1 MKHGKQTIRLLLSS
15 VLMTCLLVL
24 SGCQSESQL
33 PPQPSTQSLTQQL
46 LDTKRIVVQG
56 IPASL
61 DKPEKVDYSNRLL
74 GQFNASE
81 TPAVA
86 TGVAST
92 TPVITTTYD
101 NVDYEE
107 YFLPDQYSIFLI
119 HYGSDADDLAT
130 RYNTLL
136 QYTHGLLNAIQQSN
150 EVSVLPPKK

>member
-1 MKHGKQTIRLLLSS
+1 M
-15 VLMTCLLVL
+15 
-24 SGCQSESQL
+24 
-33 PPQPSTQSLTQQL
+33 
-46 LDTKRIVVQG
+46 LDSKRIVVQG

-61 DKPEKVDYSNRLL
+61 DKVEKVDYSNRLL

-81 TPAVA
+81 TPVA
-86 TGVAST
+86 LSGLPST
-92 TPVITTTYD
+92 TPVVTTTYD

-119 HYGSDADDLAT
+119 RFGSDADDLAT

>member
-1 MKHGKQTIRLLLSS
+1 M
-15 VLMTCLLVL
+15 
-24 SGCQSESQL
+24 
-33 PPQPSTQSLTQQL
+33 
-46 LDTKRIVVQG
+46 LDSKRIVVQG

-61 DKPEKVDYSNRLL
+61 DKAEKVDYSDRLL

-81 TPAVA
+81 TPAVL
-86 TGVAST
+86 TGTTST
-92 TPVITTTYD
+92 APVITTTYD

-119 HYGSDADDLAT
+119 RFGSDADDLAT